1 MRSIHIGILG
11 LGNVGS
17 GALRILQERQAI
29 LAKRV
34 GAHLRVKRILVRD
47 LERRRDVAVS
57 EGMLC
62 TDAAEIVEDPN
73 IEVVVELLGGLEP
86 ARSYVLSAIKNGK
99 HVVTA
104 NKALMAEH
112 GDEIFDLAA
121 RHRVSVY
128 FEGSVAGGI
137 PIVRALR
144 EGLASDQ
151 IDSICGIINGTSN
164 FILDSM
170 SREGCDYEV
179 ALAQAQAA
187 GYAEADPTLDVSGGD
202 AAHKLAL
209 LALVCFG
216 VRVDSSKI
224 PIEGIESLT
233 KGDIQAAK
241 EMGYVIKSLAI
252 ADRGVLGNGEGKS
265 SPCLRVHP
273 TLVPRDHILAGVQG
287 SFNAVLV
294 QSKALGSS
302 MYYGRGAGMMPT
314 GVAVVSDIIE
324 VCRDLAASVDADFS
338 GEHASSKGV
347 HAVKM
352 APTDDL
358 CCENYL
364 RFFVENR
371 AGVLGQV
378 ASTLGKYDVSIKS
391 MSQDSPDEGAHMNMR
406 IITEKVAEIQVRQA
420 LDDLAQSEAVIGPV
434 SRLRM
439 LNIGDDR

>member
-17 GALRILQERQAI
+17 GALQILQERQAI

-47 LERRRDVAVS
+47 LERPRDVAVR
-57 EGMLC
+57 EDMLC

-73 IEVVVELLGGLEP
+73 IEVVVELIGGLEP
-86 ARSYVLSAIKNGK
+86 ARSHVLAAIRNGK

-170 SREGCDYEV
+170 SREGCGYED

-216 VRVDSSKI
+216 VRVDAAKI

-233 KGDIQAAK
+233 KVDMEAAK
-241 EMGYVIKSLAI
+241 ELGYVIKSLAI
-252 ADRGVLGNGEGKS
+252 ADRGEQER
-265 SPCLRVHP
+265 PCLRVHP
-273 TLVPRDHILAGVQG
+273 TLVPREHILAGVSG

-294 QSKALGSS
+294 HSRALGSS

-324 VCRDLAASVDADFS
+324 VCRDLAASVDANYS

-347 HAVKM
+347 HAVNM
-352 APTDDL
+352 TPIDAL

-364 RFFVENR
+364 RFFVQNR
-371 AGVLGQV
+371 PGVLGQL
-378 ASTLGKYDVSIKS
+378 ASTLGRYEVSIKS
-391 MSQDSPDEGAHMNMR
+391 MSQDSPDEGVHMNVR
-406 IITEKVAEIQVRQA
+406 IITEAVAEIQVAQA
-420 LDDLAQSEAVIGPV
+420 LDELGTSEAVIGPV